1 MIASCVKR
9 CLRSV
14 AASHAIA
21 PSMAAVSRASFFRGK
36 WQTVPTHFRCFS
48 TSDPLPPWLHLPMEA
63 CVRDARF
70 DQTFK
75 ILLGEEGAERRAIS
89 FLNAVLRLKEDG
101 DRIKQIQFLDRSLYS
116 LDNRAIHFDVRIQGL
131 CSTYAG
137 HTFLVEMQKFRVPSH
152 MNRWIYYGCRE
163 ITAIGERLHNAP
175 TSQDKG
181 VNQKT
186 FYTGL
191 TPVKVI
197 VIADFDSPLLQTE
210 LKNSTD
216 FVVDWNICETK
227 SHDVASPLLS
237 WTFLVLPRF
246 SSALSASGNSLD
258 FTGKTLEAWLYLMT
272 RNDCETVRVT
282 TELVA
287 NDEAVA
293 QGFYRVSHLTSSETE
308 IFHKDRMHFDSQ
320 SQIRQEDYS
329 EGKKEGLIE
338 GKQEGLVEGKQEGL
352 IEGKQEGLIE
362 GEKKKSMEIA
372 RKLHIL
378 SGLSAEQ
385 ISDITGCSS
394 LEIKKSDQN

>member
-36 WQTVPTHFRCFS
+36 WQTIPTHFRCFS

-137 HTFLVEMQKFRVPSH
+137 HTFRVEMQKFRVPSH

-191 TPVKVI
+191 TPVKVQR
-197 VIADFDSPLLQTE
+197 LL
-210 LKNSTD
+210 L
-216 FVVDWNICETK
+216 
-227 SHDVASPLLS
+227 
-237 WTFLVLPRF
+237 
-246 SSALSASGNSLD
+246 
-258 FTGKTLEAWLYLMT
+258 LEASLRTCQPASKNIERM
-272 RNDCETVRVT
+272 RPP
-282 TELVA
+282 
-287 NDEAVA
+287 
-293 QGFYRVSHLTSSETE
+293 SSYH
-308 IFHKDRMHFDSQ
+308 IP
-320 SQIRQEDYS
+320 QIRQSSSTTHHHKHVVEAIALAQGQHLHEGSDSRERAHALCQATHTCSPCYS
-329 EGKKEGLIE
+329 KPQTPFTEN
-338 GKQEGLVEGKQEGL
+338 
-352 IEGKQEGLIE
+352 
-362 GEKKKSMEIA
+362 KSQKHFNPQTLDREVHNS
-372 RKLHIL
+372 RNYRNPKLPTCIQKPRRSRESFPCSPNDGQHEAL
-378 SGLSAEQ
+378 SPTRNNVNE
-385 ISDITGCSS
+385 
-394 LEIKKSDQN
+394 